1 MLRNVRLLFGK
12 ELLGAVRDR
21 RTLFLTVL
29 FPLIFYPLV
38 LSVMSR
44 FGDAE
49 RTRIETLV
57 PTVLVVDQADD
68 DTFAS
73 ELAQTDAFSF
83 VAYGRFDDAFADLQ
97 DDFGQILMTVDKETG
112 GEGLGLQV
120 VLHYDQT
127 DQFSAIAA
135 GRVREFFEGYLKRVV
150 NDKLVQLGQP
160 SFDDLTPPLSVSVQ
174 DVATGESFG
183 RLILSRL
190 LPYFMVLAILTGAMG
205 LGAEITAGEKERN
218 TIATL
223 LVSQLSRTEIVLG
236 KFFAVLT
243 VSLVSSLLSAGG
255 LMIGIRLFG
264 GGLVPTGAA
273 GGAVF
278 SLDLAAFGWML
289 VVLVPLAVILSA
301 LVVIVGSY
309 ARSQKEAS
317 TYLLPIYMVIV
328 LVGMMSMTGSI
339 GFQGLRFLIPVANA
353 LYALQ
358 AIIVGDVVVQDL
370 LLTLGSNVACGGI
383 LIASA
388 VRLFKREAV
397 LFRS

>member
-1 MLRNVRLLFGK
+1 MLRNVRLLFAK
-12 ELLGAVRDR
+12 EMLGAVRDR

-44 FGDAE
+44 FGEAE

-57 PTVLVVDQADD
+57 PTVLVVDHANDG
-68 DTFAS
+68 TFAS
-73 ELAQTDAFSF
+73 ELGQTDAFSF
-83 VAYGRFDDAFADLQ
+83 VLYDRFDEARGDRKGVL
-97 DDFGQILMTVDKETG
+97 GQIRMAVDKETG

-127 DQFSAIAA
+127 DQFAVIAA
-135 GRVREFFEGYLKRVV
+135 GRVRGFLEQYLKRVV
-150 NDKLVQLGQP
+150 NDKLTLLGQP
-160 SFDDLTPPLSVSVQ
+160 SFDDLTPPLSIAIQ
-174 DVATGESFG
+174 DVATSESFG

-205 LGAEITAGEKERN
+205 LGAEVTAGEKERN

-223 LVSQLSRTEIVLG
+223 LVSQLTRTEIVLG
-236 KFFAVLT
+236 KFLAVLT
-243 VSLVSSLLSAGG
+243 VSLISSLLSAGG

-273 GGAVF
+273 GSAVF
-278 SLDLAAFGWML
+278 QLDLSAFGWML
-289 VVLVPLAVILSA
+289 VVLLPLAVILAA
-301 LVVIVGSY
+301 LVIIVGSF

-339 GFQGLRFLIPVANA
+339 TFQGFRYLIPVANA

-358 AIIVGDVVVQDL
+358 AIIVGDIIATDI
-370 LLTLGSNVACGGI
+370 LLTLSANVVCGAI
-383 LIASA
+383 LIAAA